1 MACILRVLHRFELTP
16 IDGRPLAAMTKAH
29 YMLICLSA
37 TVISRT
43 SWVAWEAVIMEH

>member
-1 MACILRVLHRFELTP
+1 MACILRVTSSLRTDP